1 MTSMS
6 NITSTTISKIYKSR
20 YNILEQLKERGYDI
34 SNYNDFNI
42 NEINIMFTN
51 KTLDML
57 VENEKNHKVYVKYH
71 LMKKI
76 TPNFIYNTIN
86 ELYDIENILKKETD
100 QVIFII
106 KEEPNDTMLKLMD
119 QIYNS
124 ENIFISIMNIKRLQ
138 FNILE
143 HSLVPKHTI
152 LNLEEEKE
160 LINKFNINDPL
171 KMLPTI
177 SRFDPVAMAIG
188 LKPKQICKII
198 RPSKTSIN
206 STYYRICV

>member
-1 MTSMS
+1 MSTMS
-6 NITSTTISKIYKSR
+6 NITSTIISKIYKSR
-20 YNILEQLKERGYDI
+20 FNILEQLKERGYDI

-42 NEINIMFTN
+42 HDVNTMFTN

-57 VENEKNHKVYVKYH
+57 LKKDNSNVYVKYH
-71 LMKKI
+71 LSKKI

-86 ELYDIENILKKETD
+86 ELFDIENILNKKND
-100 QVIFII
+100 QIIFII
-106 KEEPNDTMLKLMD
+106 KEEPNETMIKLCD

-124 ENIFISIMNIKRLQ
+124 ENIFITIYNIKRLQ

-143 HSLVPKHTI
+143 HQLVPKHII
-152 LNLEEEKE
+152 LNENEKKE
-160 LINKFNINDPL
+160 LIENYNIHNPK

-177 SRFDPVAMAIG
+177 SRFDPVAIAIG
-188 LKPKQICKII
+188 LRPNDICKIT

-206 STYYRICV
+206 SIYFRICV